1 MKKILMSF
9 LFAVVLFFSGFF
21 VLNHYFSDNLII
33 KNNDESES
41 IVQNKIEEAKSSKV
55 VIYAVGDIMLDRGVK
70 YMVYKY
76 GNGDYKFSFAN
87 ISSYLNKAD
96 IVFGNLESQIS
107 DKGNKIGTVN
117 SFRAEPKA
125 MEGLVSAGFNIVSV
139 ANNHSFDYNTA
150 ALKDS
155 FERLKSADI
164 EYVGGGLNKEEAFG
178 LKIIEK
184 NDVKI
189 GFLAYCSVGA
199 KGWAATDGNAGIAF
213 LSDDNIEKIREDI
226 KKAKE
231 KVDILIVSSHAGEEY
246 QTEENEY
253 QSTLY
258 QSFIESGADIV
269 LGHHPHVVQPVKG
282 YLERYI
288 AYSLGNFIFDQGF
301 SEDTMK
307 GGLLE
312 ITIEDKKIKD
322 VSPKQIIMNKQFQPE
337 IVD

>member
-1 MKKILMSF
+1 MKKILIYF
-9 LFAVVLFFSGFF
+9 LLAVVVFFSGFF
-21 VLNHYFSDNLII
+21 VLNSYLLNNLVV
-33 KNNDESES
+33 ESNSEPE
-41 IVQNKIEEAKSSKV
+41 NKIQTEIVPAKSSKV
-55 VIYAVGDIMLDRGVK
+55 VIFAVGDIMLDRGVK

-76 GNGDYKFSFAN
+76 GNGDYNFPFAN
-87 ISSYLNKAD
+87 IADYLVSAD
-96 IVFGNLESQIS
+96 ILFGNLESQIS

-125 MEGLVSAGFNIVSV
+125 MEGLKYAGFDVVSV

-150 ALKDS
+150 ALEDS
-155 FERLKSADI
+155 FKRLKNTNI
-164 EYVGGGLNKEEAFG
+164 EYVGGGFNKAEAFG

-199 KGWAATDGNAGIAF
+199 KGWAATDGNTGMAF

-231 KVDILIVSSHAGEEY
+231 QVDILIVSSHSGEEY

-253 QSTLY
+253 QSELY

-269 LGHHPHVVQPVKG
+269 LGHHPHVVQPVKS
-282 YLERYI
+282 YLNGYI
-288 AYSLGNFIFDQGF
+288 AYSLGNFVFDQGF
-301 SEDTMK
+301 SENTMK
-307 GGLLE
+307 GELLQ

-322 VSPKQIIMNKQFQPE
+322 VSSKEIKMNKQFQPE